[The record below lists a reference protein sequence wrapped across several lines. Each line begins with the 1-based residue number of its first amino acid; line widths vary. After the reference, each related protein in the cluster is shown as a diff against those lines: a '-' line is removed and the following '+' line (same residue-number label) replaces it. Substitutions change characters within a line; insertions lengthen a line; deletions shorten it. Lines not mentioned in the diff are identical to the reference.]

1 MRLPQPM
8 NLGQIAA
15 VIGGRVHGDASVM
28 VTTVCPSPMQAKEDD
43 LAFVFDQKLVKKLAK
58 CVAKAIVAPEGTE
71 KDYPDR
77 NMVLVER
84 PNLAIQRVLT
94 AVAPKRYYPAVGIH
108 PSAVI
113 DESAVLAE
121 GVAIG
126 PYVVIGPKTK
136 IGAGTKIMA
145 HTVIGGE
152 VEIGENCLFYP
163 HCIIGDYIKIG
174 NRVILQQGASLGSDG
189 FGYVTERP
197 SNLEKNMAG
206 QKDFSNDPNPLLKI
220 PQTGNVVLHDDVE
233 IGAYAT
239 IDRATMG
246 STIVGE
252 GSKIDNL
259 VMIAHNNRIGREN
272 LIIASVS
279 LGGSCNL
286 GDRVVVGGGSSLSD
300 HLNLGDDAVLSG
312 GSGAMKDI
320 PAGDIHAG
328 TPAVAARDF
337 FMQVANARRVPR
349 LLDDMRDLKKR
360 LAILEQQIAAEAA
373 GEKDLAVTSKNS

>member
-1 MRLPQPM
+1 MQSWSK
-8 NLGQIAA
+8 N
-15 VIGGRVHGDASVM
+15 
-28 VTTVCPSPMQAKEDD
+28 CPSAWPGPLLLQRGP
-43 LAFVFDQKLVKKLAK
+43 KKTTR
-58 CVAKAIVAPEGTE
+58 TE
-71 KDYPDR
+71 TWSWSTG
-77 NMVLVER
+77 
-84 PNLAIQRVLT
+84 PNLAIQKVLT
-94 AVAPKRYYPAVGIH
+94 AVAPKRYYPAAGVH
-108 PSAVI
+108 ATAVV
-113 DESAVLAE
+113 DETATLGE

-126 PYVVIGPKTK
+126 PYVVIGPKSK

-174 NRVILQQGASLGSDG
+174 NRCILQQGASLGSDG
-189 FGYVTERP
+189 FGYVTVKP

-206 QKDFSNDPNPLLKI
+206 QKDFSSEPNPFLKI
-220 PQTGNVVLHDDVE
+220 PQTGNVVLADDVE

-246 STIVGE
+246 STYVGE

-272 LIIASVS
+272 LIIACVSV
-279 LGGSCNL
+279 GGSCVL

-300 HLNLGDDAVLSG
+300 HLTLGDDAVLSG

-328 TPAVAARDF
+328 TPCCIGQRLFYASGKRQTYATFIGRYARPQKTSHPSRAAARRKNHSIERTTNDCRYTCCP
-337 FMQVANARRVPR
+337 QAQRSRRLEVPSLR
-349 LLDDMRDLKKR
+349 RHQ
-360 LAILEQQIAAEAA
+360 ACYI
-373 GEKDLAVTSKNS
+373 

>member
-1 MRLPQPM
+1 M

-15 VIGGRVHGDASVM
+15 VIGGRVHGDPSVM
-28 VTTVCPSPMQAKEDD
+28 VSTVCPSPMQAKEDD
-43 LAFVFDQKLVKKLAK
+43 LAFVFDQKMIKKLAK
-58 CVAKAIVAPEGTE
+58 CVAKAIVAQEGTE

-77 NMVLVER
+77 NIILVNR
-84 PNLAIQRVLT
+84 PNLAIQKVLT
-94 AVAPKRYYPAVGIH
+94 AIAPKRYYPEAGVHATAV
-108 PSAVI
+108 V
-113 DESAVLAE
+113 DETAELGE

-126 PYVVIGPKTK
+126 PYVVIGPKSK
-136 IGAGTKIMA
+136 IGVRTVIMA

-152 VEIGENCLFYP
+152 VTVGENCIFYP
-163 HCIIGDYIKIG
+163 HCIVADYIKIG

-197 SNLEKNMAG
+197 SNLEKNMSG
-206 QKDFSNDPNPLLKI
+206 VKEFSDEPNPLLKI
-220 PQTGNVVLHDDVE
+220 PQTGNVVVHDDVE

-246 STIVGE
+246 STIIGE

-279 LGGSCNL
+279 LGGSCTL
-286 GDRVVVGGGSSLSD
+286 GDRVVIGGGSSLSD

-328 TPAVAARDF
+328 TPAVPGRDF
-337 FMQVANARRVPR
+337 FSQVANTRRMPR
-349 LLDDMRDLKKR
+349 LIHEMNDLKKR
-360 LAILEQQIAAEAA
+360 LAILEEQVAE
-373 GEKDLAVTSKNS
+373 KVLATSSKNA

>member
-28 VTTVCPSPMQAKEDD
+28 VSTVCPSPLHAKEDD
-43 LAFVFDQKLVKKLAK
+43 LAFVFDQKMVKKLAK
-58 CVAKAIVAPEGTE
+58 CVARAIVAQEGAE

-77 NMVLVER
+77 NIILVPR
-84 PNLAIQRVLT
+84 PNLAIQKVLT
-94 AVAPKRYYPAVGIH
+94 AIAPKRYYPPAGVHSTAVVDA
-108 PSAVI
+108 SAEI
-113 DESAVLAE
+113 GE

-136 IGAGTKIMA
+136 IGAGTVIMA
-145 HTVIGGE
+145 HTVLGGE
-152 VEIGENCLFYP
+152 VSIGEKCILYP
-163 HCIIGDYIKIG
+163 HCIVADYVKIG
-174 NRVILQQGASLGSDG
+174 NRVIMQQGASLGSDG

-197 SNLEKNMAG
+197 SNLEKNMSG
-206 QKDFSNDPNPLLKI
+206 VKEFSSDPNPLLKI
-220 PQTGNVVLHDDVE
+220 PQIGDVVLHDDVE

-246 STIVGE
+246 STIIGE

-279 LGGSCNL
+279 LGGSCTL
-286 GDRVVVGGGSSLSD
+286 GDRVVIGGGSGVSD
-300 HLNLGDDAVLSG
+300 HLNFGDDAVLSG

-320 PAGDIHAG
+320 PAGEVRAG
-328 TPAVAARDF
+328 TPAVAG
-337 FMQVANARRVPR
+337 P
-349 LLDDMRDLKKR
+349 
-360 LAILEQQIAAEAA
+360 
-373 GEKDLAVTSKNS
+373 

>member
-1 MRLPQPM
+1 M

-15 VIGGRVHGDASVM
+15 VIGGRVHGDASV
-28 VTTVCPSPMQAKEDD
+28 VITTVCPSPMQAKEDD
-43 LAFVFDQKLVKKLAK
+43 LAFVFDQKLVKKLNK
-58 CVAKAIVAPEGTE
+58 CVAKAIVAQEGTE
-71 KDYPDR
+71 KEFPDR
-77 NMVLVER
+77 NIILVQR
-84 PNLAIQRVLT
+84 PNLAIQKVLT
-94 AVAPKRYYPAVGIH
+94 AIAPKRYYPAAGVH
-108 PSAVI
+108 ATAVI
-113 DESAVLAE
+113 DESAILGD

-136 IGAGTKIMA
+136 VGAGTKIMA

-163 HCIIGDYIKIG
+163 HCIIADYVKIG
-174 NRVILQQGASLGSDG
+174 NRVIMQQGASLGSDG
-189 FGYVTERP
+189 FGYVTEKP
-197 SNLEKNMAG
+197 SNLEKNMTG
-206 QKDFSNDPNPLLKI
+206 SKEFSSDPNPLLKI

-272 LIIASVS
+272 LIIACVSV
-279 LGGSCNL
+279 GGSCTF

-300 HLNLGDDAVLSG
+300 HLILGDDAVLSG
-312 GSGAMKDI
+312 GSGAMRDI
-320 PAGDIHAG
+320 PTGDIHAG
-328 TPAVAARDF
+328 TPAVPGRDF
-337 FMQVANARRVPR
+337 FSQVANTRRVPR
-349 LLDDMRDLKKR
+349 LLDDMKDLKKR
-360 LAILEQQIAAEAA
+360 LTILEEQIA
-373 GEKDLAVTSKNS
+373 EKTLATSSKNV

>member
-1 MRLPQPM
+1 M

-28 VTTVCPSPMQAKEDD
+28 VTTVCPSPLHAKEDD
-43 LAFVFDQKLVKKLAK
+43 LAFVFDQKMVKKLAK
-58 CVAKAIVAPEGTE
+58 CAAKAIVAQEGTE
-71 KDYPDR
+71 KDYPER

-84 PNLAIQRVLT
+84 PNLAIQKVLT
-94 AVAPKRYYPAVGIH
+94 AVAPKRYYPPAGVHETAVVD
-108 PSAVI
+108 PSA
-113 DESAVLAE
+113 ELGE
-121 GVAIG
+121 NVAIG

-136 IGAGTKIMA
+136 IGAGTIIMA
-145 HTVIGGE
+145 HTVLGGE
-152 VEIGENCLFYP
+152 VVVGEKCIFYP
-163 HCIIGDYIKIG
+163 HCIVADYVKIG
-174 NRVILQQGASLGSDG
+174 NRVIMQQGASLGSDG

-206 QKDFSNDPNPLLKI
+206 VKEFSTDPNPLLKI

-246 STIVGE
+246 STIIGE

-272 LIIASVS
+272 LLVASVS
-279 LGGSCNL
+279 VGGSCTF
-286 GDRVVVGGGSSLSD
+286 GDRVVIGGGSSLSD
-300 HLNLGDDAVLSG
+300 HLTLGDDAVLSG

-320 PAGDIHAG
+320 PPGDIHAG
-328 TPAVAARDF
+328 TPAVTGREF
-337 FMQVANARRVPR
+337 FSQVANSRRMPR
-349 LLDDMRDLKKR
+349 VIHEMHDMKKR
-360 LAILEQQIAAEAA
+360 LALLEEMVAEKA
-373 GEKDLAVTSKNS
+373 LATTSKST